1 MNTTTTIEHPVSVPP
16 VPPVPSIFD
25 RFPRIATQQQHS
37 LLPRNIALVSSLI
50 AAPVIA
56 SLLGGR
62 SVRRGLIVGGIAALA
77 LGALRWQM
85 ARWFTAE
92 PAFASEGSIGKLE
105 LRRYQVRVDARA
117 VLDAKDIETALE
129 LGFDRLACFLFGANS
144 ENETLAM
151 TAPVIASMHD
161 GRYEVSFVMPPDRTA
176 SSLPSPEDHRVE
188 LREVPEMRLAVMRFA
203 GLHSKENIE
212 WRERELLKELVSAG
226 LSAKGSVM
234 FAGYDAPWTLPQLRR
249 NELWI
254 EIA

>member
-1 MNTTTTIEHPVSVPP
+1 MNITTTTNEPAVHVPP
-16 VPPVPSIFD
+16 IFD

-37 LLPRNIALVSSLI
+37 LIPRNIALLSGLV
-50 AAPVIA
+50 AAPVVA
-56 SLLGGR
+56 GLLTSR
-62 SVRRGLIVGGIAALA
+62 PVRNGLIAGGIAALA

-92 PAFASEGSIGKLE
+92 PAYEVEGRIGELE
-105 LRRYQVRVDARA
+105 LRRYPVRVDARA
-117 VLDAKDIETALE
+117 ELEAKDIESALDR
-129 LGFDRLACFLFGANS
+129 GFDRLACFLFGANTG
-144 ENETLAM
+144 NEKLSM
-151 TAPVIASMHD
+151 TAPVIATMRD
-161 GRYEVSFVMPPDRTA
+161 GRYEVSFVMPPERTL

-188 LREVPEMRLAVMRFA
+188 LREVPERRMAVLRFK
-203 GLHSKENIE
+203 GRHTKHNIE
-212 WRERELLKELVSAG
+212 WRERELLEELVSAG

>member
-1 MNTTTTIEHPVSVPP
+1 MNTTTTIEQPVSVP
-16 VPPVPSIFD
+16 SFFE

-37 LLPRNIALVSSLI
+37 LLPRNIALLSGLVAVPVVAGLLSSRPVRNGLI
-50 AAPVIA
+50 A
-56 SLLGGR
+56 
-62 SVRRGLIVGGIAALA
+62 GGIAALA

-92 PAFASEGSIGKLE
+92 PKHTTEGRVGNLE
-105 LRRYQVRVDARA
+105 LRRYPVRIDARA
-117 VLDAKDIETALE
+117 TLDAPDIEAALDM
-129 LGFDRLACFLFGANS
+129 GFDRLACFLFGANA
-144 ENETLAM
+144 ENESLAM
-151 TAPVIASMHD
+151 TAPVIATMHD
-161 GRYEVSFVMPPDRTA
+161 GRYEVSFVMPPERTM

-188 LREVPEMRLAVMRFA
+188 LREVPERRMAVLRFK
-203 GLHSKENIE
+203 GRHSKHNIE
-212 WRERELLKELVSAG
+212 WRERELLKELVNAG